1 MISGIKNYF
10 KNFYQPRSKEERD
23 LRFPNLPFIV
33 HPVSI
38 RKTGLSMDQI
48 SPKYLYQLIIKYYES
63 LDNSNHRYE
72 WLRCWLPVIESEL
85 DDLNKY
91 TMENVGRVVIIQ
103 NEKAIFDFYLIYD
116 IHIQDVETVVV
127 NLNNELQE
135 SSYVS
140 NTILSLSM
148 LFSAGS
154 LGFFLSNLFI

>member
-10 KNFYQPRSKEERD
+10 QKFYQPRSKEERD

-38 RKTGLSMDQI
+38 RKIGLSMEQI
-48 SPKYLYQLIIKYYES
+48 SPRHLYNQIVKYYET

-85 DDLNKY
+85 DDLSKY

-135 SSYVS
+135 SDYVS
-140 NTILSLSM
+140 NTILSLSF

-154 LGFFLSNLFI
+154 LGFYLSNLFI

>member
-1 MISGIKNYF
+1 MITRIKNYF
-10 KNFYQPRSKEERD
+10 KKFSQPLSKEERE
-23 LRFPNLPFIV
+23 LRFPLLPFTI

-38 RKTGLSMDQI
+38 RRTGLSTDQI
-48 SPKYLYQLIIKYYES
+48 SPKYLYQLIQKYYES

-91 TMENVGRVVIIQ
+91 TMENVGRVIIIQ
-103 NEKAIFDFYLIYD
+103 NEKAIFDFYIIND
-116 IHIQDVETVVV
+116 INIQEVETVVV

-135 SSYVS
+135 SSYVA

-154 LGFFLSNLFI
+154 LGFFLSNLF